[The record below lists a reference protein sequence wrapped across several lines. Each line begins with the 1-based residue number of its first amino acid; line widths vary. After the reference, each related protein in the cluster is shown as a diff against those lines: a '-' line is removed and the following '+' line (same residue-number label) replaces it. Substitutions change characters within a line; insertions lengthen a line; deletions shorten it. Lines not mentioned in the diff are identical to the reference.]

1 MTGIKGLV
9 KKASVTALVGFALAG
24 TGALAEDV
32 KQIISVEA
40 SEVSVGAEE
49 TQAKFSVFYS
59 TEPDL
64 AQTTGLRVRIHYDS
78 SKLKFIGDPEFSIK
92 DKTCDAESA
101 SCPSFDF
108 GSPAGF
114 ADQADDGNEDA
125 DATTDRKVLYA
136 IFDENGAFPELQFI
150 KDGAIFNL
158 EFPAALISLVFGIAE
173 KFLKVSV

>member
-24 TGALAEDV
+24 TAALADEV

-64 AQTTGLRVRIHYDS
+64 A
-78 SKLKFIGDPEFSIK
+78 
-92 DKTCDAESA
+92 
-101 SCPSFDF
+101 
-108 GSPAGF
+108 
-114 ADQADDGNEDA
+114 
-125 DATTDRKVLYA
+125 
-136 IFDENGAFPELQFI
+136 
-150 KDGAIFNL
+150 
-158 EFPAALISLVFGIAE
+158 
-173 KFLKVSV
+173 